1 MTKKSFT
8 PISTLGEFGLIEKL
22 TKNIKT
28 HNSST
33 QKGIGDDAAVLGPLS
48 KSEQL
53 ISTDM
58 LIEGVHFDTTY
69 TPLKHLGYK
78 SVVVNISDICAMN
91 GQATHILVSVGIPNK
106 YSIEHMEDLHKNKH
120 IL

>member
-33 QKGIGDDAAVLGPLS
+33 QRNKNGFSCFIG
-48 KSEQL
+48 
-53 ISTDM
+53 
-58 LIEGVHFDTTY
+58 HFQ
-69 TPLKHLGYK
+69 
-78 SVVVNISDICAMN
+78 
-91 GQATHILVSVGIPNK
+91 GQN
-106 YSIEHMEDLHKNKH
+106 N
-120 IL
+120 